1 MMPVDTVVTLDL
13 NKQGMSFLENAV
25 GSLLGEK
32 KITNRYHFDLSHG
45 SALITID
52 WYSLGVQKSLAFLK
66 QNKKINLL
74 EVIVCD
80 KKVYYI

>member
-32 KITNRYHFDLSHG
+32 KNH
-45 SALITID
+45 
-52 WYSLGVQKSLAFLK
+52 Q
-66 QNKKINLL
+66 
-74 EVIVCD
+74 
-80 KKVYYI
+80 